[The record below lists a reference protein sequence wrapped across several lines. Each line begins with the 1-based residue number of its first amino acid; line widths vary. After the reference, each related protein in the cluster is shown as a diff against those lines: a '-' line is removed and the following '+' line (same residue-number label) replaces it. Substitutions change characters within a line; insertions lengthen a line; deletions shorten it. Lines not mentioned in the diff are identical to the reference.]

1 MKHLLLPALVATL
14 SAVSVAWADAKD
26 DLKAAA
32 RKLADAPG
40 YTWVATTEIEGGNW
54 TPVPIT
60 GKADKSGFAVVSQER
75 DGNTTVA
82 VLKGEKGVV
91 KTDDGWQTAE
101 ELRAG
106 ASGGGGG
113 RGGMRGAALLR
124 SRPIADEAAKMADKT
139 RSLTVAA
146 DGAIGGDLT
155 EEGAKELMA
164 LGRGGRQGGG
174 GFEPK
179 NAKGSVKYWVKDGQL
194 SKVQVKVSGTISFN
208 GEDRDMART
217 TVYEIKDVGATR
229 VEVPEEARKKLGS

>member
-1 MKHLLLPALVATL
+1 MKHHLLPALVATL
-14 SAVSVAWADAKD
+14 TAISSAWADAKD

-75 DGNTTVA
+75 DGNTTIA

-101 ELRAG
+101 ELRA
-106 ASGGGGG
+106 AAQGGGG

-124 SRPIADEAAKMADKT
+124 SRPIADEAARMAEKT

-174 GFEPK
+174 FEPK

-194 SKVQVKVSGTISFN
+194 AKVQVKVSGTINFN

-217 TVYEIKDVGATR
+217 TVYEIKDVGATQ